1 MYKNGI
7 TFVKEICDLEWE
19 RVLNI
24 ESLLRK
30 STLHSSGENRGRL
43 GDFYNLIISCVEQ
56 NDALKFHSFLILDK
70 TSSIWQ
76 LFPQNFGGGNQ
87 LTFKLNL
94 FLQFCSHFICR
105 EVFFSNSILVS
116 RLQSLQET
124 LRFCILTT
132 RQKKG
137 ERENK
142 HVFITGNFTKQSDED
157 FVVTK
162 SNCIWSYPWGLY
174 VIVASQENFEFYN
187 FT

>member
-1 MYKNGI
+1 MKVFCG
-7 TFVKEICDLEWE
+7 DL
-19 RVLNI
+19 L
-24 ESLLRK
+24 
-30 STLHSSGENRGRL
+30 SSGENRGE
-43 GDFYNLIISCVEQ
+43 FYNLIISCVEQ

-124 LRFCILTT
+124 LRFCISRRMQKREKDKTNMFSSLTT
-132 RQKKG
+132 
-137 ERENK
+137 
-142 HVFITGNFTKQSDED
+142 I
-157 FVVTK
+157 
-162 SNCIWSYPWGLY
+162 SNNLMRILL
-174 VIVASQENFEFYN
+174 
-187 FT
+187 

>member
-1 MYKNGI
+1 MYKNDI

-24 ESLLRK
+24 ESLLRR
-30 STLHSSGENRGRL
+30 STLQWWEQRH
-43 GDFYNLIISCVEQ
+43 NLIISCVEQ

-124 LRFCILTT
+124 LRFCISRRMQKREKDKTNMFSSLTT
-132 RQKKG
+132 
-137 ERENK
+137 
-142 HVFITGNFTKQSDED
+142 I
-157 FVVTK
+157 
-162 SNCIWSYPWGLY
+162 SNNLMRILLWQNLIAYPWGLY
-174 VIVASQENFEFYN
+174 VIVAENFCN
-187 FT
+187 FV

>member
-1 MYKNGI
+1 MKVFCG
-7 TFVKEICDLEWE
+7 DL
-19 RVLNI
+19 L
-24 ESLLRK
+24 
-30 STLHSSGENRGRL
+30 SSGENRGE
-43 GDFYNLIISCVEQ
+43 FYNLIISCVEQ

-124 LRFCILTT
+124 LRFCISRRMQKREKDKTNMFSSLTT
-132 RQKKG
+132 
-137 ERENK
+137 
-142 HVFITGNFTKQSDED
+142 I
-157 FVVTK
+157 
-162 SNCIWSYPWGLY
+162 SNNLMRILLWQNLIAYPWGLY
-174 VIVASQENFEFYN
+174 VIVALQENFEFYN